1 MADMTYIARP
11 YARAAYEFA
20 RDKKEVNKWTG
31 MLLNLA
37 ECIENQSVQ
46 ALIDDPNYAQSEV
59 ARFVISVL
67 DESLDQHAK
76 NFILVVSEHNR
87 LAVIPWIYALFLQ
100 YKAEDEKAKTAKI
113 TTAFEATDQ
122 DIEKLKQQ
130 LEKKYNCAVQVET
143 AVDTAL
149 IGGAIIEI
157 GDVVID
163 GSIKGRLDKLQHV
176 LQA

>member
-1 MADMTYIARP
+1 MKR
-11 YARAAYEFA
+11 
-20 RDKKEVNKWTG
+20 
-31 MLLNLA
+31 LL
-37 ECIENQSVQ
+37 
-46 ALIDDPNYAQSEV
+46 LIPKSITA
-59 ARFVISVL
+59 
-67 DESLDQHAK
+67 SLPEPEPA
-76 NFILVVSEHNR
+76 
-87 LAVIPWIYALFLQ
+87 
-100 YKAEDEKAKTAKI
+100 KAEDEKAKTAKI
-113 TTAFEATDQ
+113 TTAFEAADT